1 MTPLPLR
8 DLVSRLKS
16 AGRACTLLGVGPV
29 SETVVRATFQACAR
43 HRCPAIFIASRNQV
57 DLVDL
62 GHGYLMGGMDQRA
75 FVELLQRSATEAG
88 YGGPLYIC
96 RDHGGPWQR
105 NAELDGRYD
114 LDRAM
119 AVARRS
125 FQADIEAGF
134 NYLHI
139 DPTKC
144 PHPHTQDDLVAWTAD
159 LVAFCET
166 ARCDAGRGEID
177 YEVGT
182 EDIQGGLTTPETFE
196 AFLRKL
202 TDRLA
207 SEGLPPP
214 TCVVGQT
221 GTLCREDRN
230 VGCFDAEGTRRL
242 AQIAA
247 RYGIGLK
254 EHNGDYLSAVSC
266 RVHPELGVTGM
277 NVAPEFGLVETDA
290 LLALADLEAK
300 LVREGWLA
308 DAAASH
314 LRQILLERT
323 FAASPWKKWMTD
335 DVRKLPPD
343 RIATD
348 AATRLLIA
356 RVCGHYVYDDPAVK
370 AARAVLCSNLAAF
383 HMIEEPDASGTG
395 FGGTGVPPV
404 SSTGRRPVPPGEQP
418 EADAFILARVRAAIE
433 FYICH
438 FALEGVNTLL

>member
-1 MTPLPLR
+1 MTLPPHVPVR
-8 DLVSRLKS
+8 DLVARLRS
-16 AGRACTLLGVGPV
+16 VGRACTLLGVGPV
-29 SETVVRATFQACAR
+29 SETVVRATFLACAA
-43 HRCPAIFIASRNQV
+43 HQCPAIFIASRNQV
-57 DLVDL
+57 DLKDH

-75 FVELLQRSATEAG
+75 FVELLRRSAAEAG
-88 YGGPLYIC
+88 YDGPLYIC

-105 NAELDGRYD
+105 NAELDEGYGV
-114 LDRAM
+114 DRAM
-119 AVARRS
+119 DVARRS

-144 PHPHTQDDLVAWTAD
+144 PHPHVQNDLVAWTAE
-159 LVAFCET
+159 LLACCESV
-166 ARCDAGRGEID
+166 REDAGQSELD

-202 TDRLA
+202 TDRLT
-207 SEGLPPP
+207 SEGLPLP

-221 GTLCREDRN
+221 GTLCRTDRN
-230 VGCFDAEGTRRL
+230 VGRFDAEGTRRL

-254 EHNGDYLSAVSC
+254 EHNGDYLSAASC

-314 LRQILLERT
+314 LREILLDRT

-343 RIATD
+343 RIASD

-356 RVCGHYVYDDPAVK
+356 RVCGHYVYDDPAVR
-370 AARAVLCSNLAAF
+370 AARATLYSNLDASR
-383 HMIEEPDASGTG
+383 MIGEPDSTAEG
-395 FGGTGVPPV
+395 FV
-404 SSTGRRPVPPGEQP
+404 
-418 EADAFILARVRAAIE
+418 LARVRGAIE

-438 FALEGVNTLL
+438 FALEGVNSLL